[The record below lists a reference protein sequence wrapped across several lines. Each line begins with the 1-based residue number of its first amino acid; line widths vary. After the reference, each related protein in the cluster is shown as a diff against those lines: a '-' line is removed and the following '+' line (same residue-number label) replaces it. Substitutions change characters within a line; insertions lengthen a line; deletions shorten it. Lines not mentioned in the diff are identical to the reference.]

1 MKTRL
6 KTLLNVIF
14 LFLNKSIELLIE
26 SSSILGLFIIS
37 EKIKY
42 PSVLGRKIFK
52 LKKERI
58 QIEIIELYAIKD
70 SIGYFA

>member
-1 MKTRL
+1 VKTRL